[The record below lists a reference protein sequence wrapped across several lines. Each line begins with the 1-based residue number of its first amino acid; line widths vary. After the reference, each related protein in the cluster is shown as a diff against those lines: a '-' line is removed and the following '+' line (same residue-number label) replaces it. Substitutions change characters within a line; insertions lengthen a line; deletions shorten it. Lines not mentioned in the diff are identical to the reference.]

1 VAQDNFPDCLQIT
14 AVDEN
19 GIIMALKHREYD
31 VHGVQFHPESV
42 LTPQGKEIV
51 RNFLEHK

>member
-42 LTPQGKEIV
+42 LTPQGAQIV
-51 RNFLEHK
+51 KNFLERK